1 MAPDPLR
8 RQAAGAA
15 KRHRAYPQDDP
26 VQEDRSRQGHATEAV
41 RQRPLQRPGQ
51 PPPDEVCGRTLLAAS
66 GAGAA
71 EASPRCVDY
80 RIAMVTPPTAA
91 EASRPTLG
99 PLSCKITPLAFCNC
113 TPPAPA
119 ASAPPAPPTA

>member
-1 MAPDPLR
+1 MEAEPDGHGVVRALVRLFAGARYDVGGYRHQACAMAPDPLR

-26 VQEDRSRQGHATEAV
+26 VQEDRARQGHATEAF

-71 EASPRCVDY
+71 EASPRRVDY

-91 EASRPTLG
+91 EAS
-99 PLSCKITPLAFCNC
+99 
-113 TPPAPA
+113 
-119 ASAPPAPPTA
+119 